1 MNTFKVIDPKGIH
14 AGGKHFAQGEKV
26 RLPDSAQLDAFLHFK
41 QVEEAKEAEQ
51 SADEESA
58 DEDKPKKKEKQTKDS

>member
-26 RLPDSAQLDAFLHFK
+26 RLPDGAQLDAFLHFK

-51 SADEESA
+51 SAA
-58 DEDKPKKKEKQTKDS
+58 EDKPKKKEKQPKDS